1 MKITKK
7 VFGIVL
13 SVILIVTLIPSV
25 FADGSNVIDDRSQ
38 LISTACDIFP
48 EFSEQILMT
57 SLPNK
62 IATFSQPEVV
72 RSLCRTTEDG
82 DILTYTEYSNGV
94 VLLSS
99 GSVLNTGCTPVVI
112 DSNTTD
118 YTLSFKVTA
127 NVSDDILT
135 ITNLKYRNSS
145 GKASILSRGSAQHS
159 KGTRIFYASEYRQ
172 AEGYLTNACTGFSC
186 DFSRKDGSLP
196 IELTFMFY
204 VAGNRWW
211 TNAKY

>member
-1 MKITKK
+1 M
-7 VFGIVL
+7 
-13 SVILIVTLIPSV
+13 
-25 FADGSNVIDDRSQ
+25 
-38 LISTACDIFP
+38 C
-48 EFSEQILMT
+48 
-57 SLPNK
+57 SLPLPQLC
-62 IATFSQPEVV
+62 FSNF
-72 RSLCRTTEDG
+72 
-82 DILTYTEYSNGV
+82 LT
-94 VLLSS
+94 L
-99 GSVLNTGCTPVVI
+99 
-112 DSNTTD
+112 DSH
-118 YTLSFKVTA
+118 FKVTA